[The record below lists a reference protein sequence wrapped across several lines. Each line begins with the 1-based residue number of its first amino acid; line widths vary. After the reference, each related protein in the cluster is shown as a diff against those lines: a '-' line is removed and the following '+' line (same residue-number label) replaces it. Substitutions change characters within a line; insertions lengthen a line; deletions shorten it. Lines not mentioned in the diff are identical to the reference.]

1 MGHFKGSIKG
11 SSKGNF
17 KKHYKNIH
25 KEKEESVMSGTCF
38 FGKRDRNESML
49 RGFSVQHWPTS
60 CLYRAR
66 AGQEGGVII
75 FDNHQLACQQPAQTQ
90 TSGPWWKLL
99 KISDSPPPCLA
110 WLPVVTSFWQNIT
123 VPSTRDR
130 SIKGFDQWNVRKM

>member
-1 MGHFKGSIKG
+1 MYFMGHLKGSIKG

-25 KEKEESVMSGTCF
+25 KEKEESESCQGLAF
-38 FGKRDRNESML
+38 LEKEIDRNESML

-90 TSGPWWKLL
+90 TSGPW
-99 KISDSPPPCLA
+99 
-110 WLPVVTSFWQNIT
+110 
-123 VPSTRDR
+123 
-130 SIKGFDQWNVRKM
+130 